1 MFTMGELQNIRDLG
15 TQTAMLKSP
24 VSAKHLVYVRPNYRT
39 THILNHEHPG
49 KKIKFSLDKL
59 PLNCSQDLGN

>member
-39 THILNHEHPG
+39 THILNHEHPE
-49 KKIKFSLDKL
+49 KKSSFL
-59 PLNCSQDLGN
+59 